1 MTTVEICAA
10 CILIVSV
17 MAMISILKTGR
28 ECYKS
33 TGAVQDWV
41 VDVPSVNRP
50 DPANAQIVW
59 QSEVPVYFVDPE
71 TGMVLSGIFVGGN
84 VDRAVVKVNSSITPG
99 PKYKIVVVKYADVFQ
114 KVKKEGISNGRF

>member
-33 TGAVQDWV
+33 AGASQDWV
-41 VDVPSVNRP
+41 VDVPPVNRP
-50 DPANAQIVW
+50 NLANAQIVW
-59 QSEVPVYFVDPE
+59 QSEEPVYFVDPE

-84 VDRAVVKVNSSITPG
+84 EERAVVKVNSSLPAG
-99 PKYKIVVVKYADVFQ
+99 PKYRIVAVKYADVFQ
-114 KVKKEGISNGRF
+114 RVKKEGTEND

>member
-17 MAMISILKTGR
+17 MAMISILKTER

-33 TGAVQDWV
+33 AGASQDWV
-41 VDVPSVNRP
+41 IDVPSVKRP

-59 QSEVPVYFVDPE
+59 QPEEQVYFVDPE

-84 VDRAVVKVNSSITPG
+84 ADWAVVKVNSSITTG

-114 KVKKEGISNGRF
+114 KVKKEGMENG

>member
-41 VDVPSVNRP
+41 LDVPPVNRS
-50 DPANAQIVW
+50 DSANAQIVW

-84 VDRAVVKVNSSITPG
+84 ADRAVVKVKSSITAG
-99 PKYKIVVVKYADVFQ
+99 PKYTIVVVKYADVFQ
-114 KVKKEGISNGRF
+114 KVKKEGIENG

>member
-10 CILIVSV
+10 CILIGFV
-17 MAMISILKTGR
+17 MVAMLLILKTER

-41 VDVPSVNRP
+41 IDVPSVNRP

-59 QSEVPVYFVDPE
+59 QSEVPVYFVEPE
-71 TGMVLSGIFVGGN
+71 TGTVVSGIFVGGN
-84 VDRAVVKVNSSITPG
+84 ADRAVVKVNSSITTG

-114 KVKKEGISNGRF
+114 KVKKEGLENG

>member
-17 MAMISILKTGR
+17 MAMILILKTGR

-41 VDVPSVNRP
+41 IDVPPVNRS
-50 DPANAQIVW
+50 DSANAQIVW

-84 VDRAVVKVNSSITPG
+84 ADRAVVKVKSSISTG
-99 PKYKIVVVKYADVFQ
+99 PKYTIVVVKYADVFQ
-114 KVKKEGISNGRF
+114 KVKKEGIENG

>member
-41 VDVPSVNRP
+41 IDVPPVNRS
-50 DPANAQIVW
+50 DSANAQIVW

-84 VDRAVVKVNSSITPG
+84 ADRAVVKVKSSITVG
-99 PKYKIVVVKYADVFQ
+99 PKYTIVVVKYADVFQ
-114 KVKKEGISNGRF
+114 KVKKEGIENG

>member
-10 CILIVSV
+10 CILIGFV
-17 MAMISILKTGR
+17 MVTMLLILKTER

-33 TGAVQDWV
+33 AGASQDWV
-41 VDVPSVNRP
+41 IDVPSVKRP
-50 DPANAQIVW
+50 DPANDQILW

-84 VDRAVVKVNSSITPG
+84 ADRAVVKVNSSITPG

-114 KVKKEGISNGRF
+114 KVKKEGMENG

>member
-28 ECYKS
+28 ECFKS

-41 VDVPSVNRP
+41 IDVPPVNRS
-50 DPANAQIVW
+50 DSANAQIVW

-84 VDRAVVKVNSSITPG
+84 ADRAVVKVKSSISTG
-99 PKYKIVVVKYADVFQ
+99 PKYTIVVVKYADVFQ
-114 KVKKEGISNGRF
+114 KVKKEGIENG

>member
-1 MTTVEICAA
+1 MTTVAICAA

-41 VDVPSVNRP
+41 IDVPPVNRS
-50 DPANAQIVW
+50 DSANAQIVW

-84 VDRAVVKVNSSITPG
+84 ADRAVVKVKSSISTG
-99 PKYKIVVVKYADVFQ
+99 PKYTIVVVKYADVFQ
-114 KVKKEGISNGRF
+114 KVKKEGIENG

>member
-41 VDVPSVNRP
+41 IDVPPVNRS
-50 DPANAQIVW
+50 DSANAQIVW

-84 VDRAVVKVNSSITPG
+84 ADRAVVKVKTSITAG
-99 PKYKIVVVKYADVFQ
+99 PKYIIVVVKYADVFQ
-114 KVKKEGISNGRF
+114 KVKKEGIENG

>member
-84 VDRAVVKVNSSITPG
+84 VDRAVVKVNSSITLG

-114 KVKKEGISNGRF
+114 KVKKEGMEND

>member
-41 VDVPSVNRP
+41 IDVPPVNRS
-50 DPANAQIVW
+50 DSANAQIVW

-84 VDRAVVKVNSSITPG
+84 AGRAVVKVKSSISTG
-99 PKYKIVVVKYADVFQ
+99 PKYTIVVVKYADVFQ
-114 KVKKEGISNGRF
+114 KVKKEGIENG

>member
-33 TGAVQDWV
+33 MGDVQDWV
-41 VDVPSVNRP
+41 IDVPPVTRP
-50 DPANAQIVW
+50 DTANDQILW
-59 QSEVPVYFVDPE
+59 QSEVPVYFVEPE
-71 TGMVLSGIFVGGN
+71 TGTVLSGIFVGGN
-84 VDRAVVKVNSSITPG
+84 ADRAVVKVNSSITPG

-114 KVKKEGISNGRF
+114 KVKKEGMENG

>member
-41 VDVPSVNRP
+41 IDVPPVNRS
-50 DPANAQIVW
+50 DSANAQIVW
-59 QSEVPVYFVDPE
+59 QSEVPVYFVDPK

-84 VDRAVVKVNSSITPG
+84 ADRAVVKVKSSITAG
-99 PKYKIVVVKYADVFQ
+99 PKYTIVVVKYADVFQ
-114 KVKKEGISNGRF
+114 KVKKEGIENG

>member
-41 VDVPSVNRP
+41 IDVPPVNRS
-50 DPANAQIVW
+50 DSANAQIVW

-84 VDRAVVKVNSSITPG
+84 ADRAVVKVKSSISTG
-99 PKYKIVVVKYADVFQ
+99 PKYTIVVVNKYADVFQ
-114 KVKKEGISNGRF
+114 KVKKEGIENG

>member
-10 CILIVSV
+10 CILIVL
-17 MAMISILKTGR
+17 AMISILKTGR

-84 VDRAVVKVNSSITPG
+84 ADRAVVKVNSSITPG

-114 KVKKEGISNGRF
+114 KVKKEGMENG

>member
-33 TGAVQDWV
+33 AGASQDWV
-41 VDVPSVNRP
+41 IDVPSVNRP

-59 QSEVPVYFVDPE
+59 QSEVPVYFVEPE
-71 TGMVLSGIFVGGN
+71 TGTVLSGIFVGGN
-84 VDRAVVKVNSSITPG
+84 ADRAVVKVNSSITTG

-114 KVKKEGISNGRF
+114 KVKKEGMENG

>member
-33 TGAVQDWV
+33 TGDVQDWV

-114 KVKKEGISNGRF
+114 KVKKEGMEND

>member
-1 MTTVEICAA
+1 MVTM
-10 CILIVSV
+10 LL
-17 MAMISILKTGR
+17 ILKTER

-33 TGAVQDWV
+33 AGASQDWV
-41 VDVPSVNRP
+41 IDVPSVKRP
-50 DPANAQIVW
+50 DPANDQILW

-84 VDRAVVKVNSSITPG
+84 ADRAVVKVNSSITPG

-114 KVKKEGISNGRF
+114 KVKKEGMENG

>member
-41 VDVPSVNRP
+41 IDVPPVTRT
-50 DPANAQIVW
+50 DTANDQILW

-84 VDRAVVKVNSSITPG
+84 ADRAVVKVNSSITPG

-114 KVKKEGISNGRF
+114 KVKKEGIENG

>member
-33 TGAVQDWV
+33 TGAVQD
-41 VDVPSVNRP
+41 
-50 DPANAQIVW
+50 
-59 QSEVPVYFVDPE
+59 
-71 TGMVLSGIFVGGN
+71 
-84 VDRAVVKVNSSITPG
+84 
-99 PKYKIVVVKYADVFQ
+99 
-114 KVKKEGISNGRF
+114 

>member
-10 CILIVSV
+10 CILIVYV

-41 VDVPSVNRP
+41 IDVPPVNRS
-50 DPANAQIVW
+50 DSANAQIVW

-84 VDRAVVKVNSSITPG
+84 ADRAVVKVKSSITAE
-99 PKYKIVVVKYADVFQ
+99 PKYTIVVVKLMFFKKLRR
-114 KVKKEGISNGRF
+114 KV

>member
-41 VDVPSVNRP
+41 IDVPPVNRS
-50 DPANAQIVW
+50 DSANAQIVW

-84 VDRAVVKVNSSITPG
+84 ADRVVVKVKSSISIG
-99 PKYKIVVVKYADVFQ
+99 PKYTIVVVKYADVFQ
-114 KVKKEGISNGRF
+114 KVKKEGIENG

>member
-41 VDVPSVNRP
+41 IDVPPVNRS
-50 DPANAQIVW
+50 DSANAQIVW

-84 VDRAVVKVNSSITPG
+84 ADRAVVKVKSSITVG
-99 PKYKIVVVKYADVFQ
+99 PKYTIVLVKYADVFQ
-114 KVKKEGISNGRF
+114 KVKKEGIENG

>member
-1 MTTVEICAA
+1 MTTVEICAV

-41 VDVPSVNRP
+41 IDVPPVNRS
-50 DPANAQIVW
+50 DSANAQIVW

-84 VDRAVVKVNSSITPG
+84 ADRAVVKVKSSISTG
-99 PKYKIVVVKYADVFQ
+99 PKYTIVVVKYADVFQ
-114 KVKKEGISNGRF
+114 KVKKEGIENG

>member
-84 VDRAVVKVNSSITPG
+84 VDRAVVKVNSSSTPV

-114 KVKKEGISNGRF
+114 KVKKEGMEND

>member
-17 MAMISILKTGR
+17 MAMILILKPGR

-33 TGAVQDWV
+33 TGAVQDWAI
-41 VDVPSVNRP
+41 DVPPVNRS
-50 DPANAQIVW
+50 DSANAQIVW

-84 VDRAVVKVNSSITPG
+84 ADRAVVKVKSSITAG
-99 PKYKIVVVKYADVFQ
+99 PKYTIVVVKYADVFQ
-114 KVKKEGISNGRF
+114 KVKKEGIENG

>member
-33 TGAVQDWV
+33 TGDVQDWV
-41 VDVPSVNRP
+41 IDVPPVTRP
-50 DPANAQIVW
+50 DTANDQILW
-59 QSEVPVYFVDPE
+59 QSEVPVYFVEPE
-71 TGMVLSGIFVGGN
+71 TGTVLSGIFVGGN
-84 VDRAVVKVNSSITPG
+84 ADRAVVKVNSSITPG

-114 KVKKEGISNGRF
+114 KVKKAGMENG

>member
-10 CILIVSV
+10 CILIVYV

-41 VDVPSVNRP
+41 IDVPPVNRS
-50 DPANAQIVW
+50 DSANAQIVW

-84 VDRAVVKVNSSITPG
+84 ADRAVVKVKSIISTG
-99 PKYKIVVVKYADVFQ
+99 PKYTIVVVKYADVFQ
-114 KVKKEGISNGRF
+114 KVKKEGIENG

>member
-10 CILIVSV
+10 CILIGFV
-17 MAMISILKTGR
+17 MVAMLLILKTER

-33 TGAVQDWV
+33 TGAVRDWV
-41 VDVPSVNRP
+41 IDVPPVTPP
-50 DPANAQIVW
+50 DTANDQILW
-59 QSEVPVYFVDPE
+59 QPEEQVYFVDPE

-84 VDRAVVKVNSSITPG
+84 ADRAVVKVNSSITTG

-114 KVKKEGISNGRF
+114 KVKKEGMENG

>member
-41 VDVPSVNRP
+41 IDVPSVNRP

-59 QSEVPVYFVDPE
+59 QSEVPVYFVEPE
-71 TGMVLSGIFVGGN
+71 TGTVLSGIFVGGN
-84 VDRAVVKVNSSITPG
+84 ADRAVVKVNSSITTG

-114 KVKKEGISNGRF
+114 KVKKEGLENG

>member
-17 MAMISILKTGR
+17 MAMILILKTGR

-41 VDVPSVNRP
+41 IDVPPVNRP
-50 DPANAQIVW
+50 DSANAQIVW

-84 VDRAVVKVNSSITPG
+84 ADRAVVKVKSSISTG
-99 PKYKIVVVKYADVFQ
+99 PKYTIVVVKYADVFQ
-114 KVKKEGISNGRF
+114 KVKKEGIENG

>member
-28 ECYKS
+28 GCYKS
-33 TGAVQDWV
+33 AGASQDWV

-84 VDRAVVKVNSSITPG
+84 VDRAVVKVNSIITTG

-114 KVKKEGISNGRF
+114 KVKKEGMGNG

>member
-10 CILIVSV
+10 CILIVFV
-17 MAMISILKTGR
+17 MVAMLLILKTGR

-84 VDRAVVKVNSSITPG
+84 ADRDVVKVNSSITPG

-114 KVKKEGISNGRF
+114 KVKKEGIENG

>member
-84 VDRAVVKVNSSITPG
+84 VARAVVKVNSSITPG

-114 KVKKEGISNGRF
+114 KVKKEGMEND

>member
-41 VDVPSVNRP
+41 IDVPPVNRS
-50 DPANAQIVW
+50 DSANAQIVW

-84 VDRAVVKVNSSITPG
+84 ADRAVVKVKSSISTG
-99 PKYKIVVVKYADVFQ
+99 PKYTIVVVKYADVFQ
-114 KVKKEGISNGRF
+114 KVKKEGIENG

>member
-41 VDVPSVNRP
+41 IDVPPVTCP
-50 DPANAQIVW
+50 DTANDQILW

-84 VDRAVVKVNSSITPG
+84 ADRAVVKVNSSITPG

-114 KVKKEGISNGRF
+114 KVKKEGIENG

>member
-17 MAMISILKTGR
+17 MAVISILKPGR

-114 KVKKEGISNGRF
+114 KVKKEGMEND

>member
-41 VDVPSVNRP
+41 IDVPPVNRS
-50 DPANAQIVW
+50 DSANAQIVW

-84 VDRAVVKVNSSITPG
+84 ADRAVVKVKSSITAG
-99 PKYKIVVVKYADVFQ
+99 PKYTIVVVKYADVFQ
-114 KVKKEGISNGRF
+114 KVKKEGIENG